1 MIGTTTVFVGGSSI
15 LALLMA
21 FGLAWLVVRTD
32 VPFRRLIPVLVI
44 IPYVIPPIVKAQAY
58 FLMLSPGSGVLNQMI
73 RAVPFV
79 SVETGPI
86 NPYSFG
92 TLTVIQ
98 ALTNITF
105 PFLMFVPILTNM
117 DGGLEEAARSSGAS
131 WWQTL
136 RRVTLP
142 MLWPGILGVAVLT
155 FILSLGSL
163 EVPLLF
169 GQQSGRDI
177 FALKLW
183 HLISSSSGELPQY
196 GLAAAWGLIF
206 LAFTSIA
213 FLVYLRATR
222 DAESQASVSGKGFR
236 PQRMS
241 LGRARVPVL
250 IGVGD
255 LRDRDGRAAAVRVA
269 LVVDHPVSGGVLVRR
284 RCCTRPASRRFP
296 AVFAD
301 PEFWASLWR
310 TVIIA
315 AGSATLAVVV
325 ATVLAYGIARGKKNW
340 RNRFVD
346 LLASSSVAIPATIAG
361 FSSFLLYLVINKW
374 VPLSGTVL
382 AMVLAYAYRV
392 SISYR
397 TSFSAT
403 LQIRKELEEA
413 ASSSGASRIQVFRR
427 IVVPL
432 LLPAVAAVWIQLFIL
447 GANEFTLPAFLATP
461 ESRPLSTYVYA
472 MINPRS
478 AQLYAPDQGAAM
490 ALIFTLMVF
499 VIGYGL
505 QWLQGRRGIAQDRR
519 RPPPWSGIRSSRP
532 MPVPVDADGTLEVP
546 RTGHAGTT
554 TMRAL
559 QAVQAR
565 SRAAGARIVRSMSH
579 PRAGRA
585 ADPGRG
591 GIGQPSRP
599 VRAERHH
606 RRRASPR
613 ASSASTR
620 SVRRGRRRPVDQA
633 RLGTTVVVKPN
644 VFCGICAYCGAGQ
657 EADCCAAARSSA
669 CTSTEARPNFVAVP
683 ARSRL
688 RRPGRHVRG
697 DGSGERA
704 HRAGRPAH
712 AAAGDAD
719 RGRPGRPYGAGD
731 RCRRCRRIGRGATGE
746 GVGRQR

>member
-1 MIGTTTVFVGGSSI
+1 MRRLHRPSGMTIAMALAGIAITYLLAVPLVVQAITAFRGPFLPFGVPSAKWGLVNFGTLWELRRDFWSVIGTTTVFVGGSSI
-15 LALLMA
+15 LALLIA

-73 RAVPFV
+73 RALPFV

-98 ALTNITF
+98 ALTNVTF

-206 LAFTSIA
+206 LVFTSVA
-213 FLVYLRATR
+213 FIVYLRATR
-222 DAESQASVSGKGFR
+222 NAESHASVSGKGFR

-250 IGVGD
+250 IGVTVFVIVT
-255 LRDRDGRAAAVRVA
+255 AVLPLFALLWSSITPYPVA
-269 LVVDHPVSGGVLVRR
+269 FSIDAMLHKTSFS
-284 RCCTRPASRRFP
+284 AFP
-296 AVFAD
+296 AVFSD

-325 ATVLAYGIARGKKNW
+325 ATVLAYGIARGKKTW
-340 RNRFVD
+340 RNRLVD

-374 VPLSGTVL
+374 VPLSGTVM

-397 TSFSAT
+397 TSYSAT

-505 QWLQGRRGIAQDRR
+505 QWLQGRRGIARTSVGRR
-519 RPPPWSGIRSSRP
+519 RGRPPIQPAV
-532 MPVPVDADGTLEVP
+532 PVPLDADGTLEIP
-546 RTGHAGTT
+546 ELA
-554 TMRAL
+554 
-559 QAVQAR
+559 
-565 SRAAGARIVRSMSH
+565 SPGAR
-579 PRAGRA
+579 P
-585 ADPGRG
+585 
-591 GIGQPSRP
+591 
-599 VRAERHH
+599 
-606 RRRASPR
+606 
-613 ASSASTR
+613 
-620 SVRRGRRRPVDQA
+620 
-633 RLGTTVVVKPN
+633 
-644 VFCGICAYCGAGQ
+644 
-657 EADCCAAARSSA
+657 
-669 CTSTEARPNFVAVP
+669 
-683 ARSRL
+683 
-688 RRPGRHVRG
+688 
-697 DGSGERA
+697 
-704 HRAGRPAH
+704 
-712 AAAGDAD
+712 
-719 RGRPGRPYGAGD
+719 
-731 RCRRCRRIGRGATGE
+731 
-746 GVGRQR
+746 